1 MVRSHG
7 VIAEAKKRV
16 LLIPY
21 SGLGDLI
28 MHLPLVTVLKEDFEV
43 EVVIERTY
51 ESFGSFLKAQGIL
64 PHYLSCNQAKGLA
77 GFIAKIVF
85 FLTRIDHRSYRYIL
99 VYDRPLFTLLSTL
112 LPSRK
117 VIRYGLMTKTLRG
130 PMGWNAQGKRANQ
143 TEAVMDFAR
152 YLSYPAVNES
162 YAFPDETL
170 AQCRRRASSVL
181 DRFGINPNGDQFLA
195 IGPFANHPY
204 KQAPLVLFQH
214 VVRYAM
220 DRGFPVAMIGASAD
234 TERAEAF
241 HRELGTPYQ
250 ARLLNLVGRLEW
262 EETLGLLSSS
272 AVFVSNDS
280 GIMHV
285 SLASRTRTVAFFG
298 PTDPYALVPK
308 SNQYLHPVF
317 LRLPCQPCWHK
328 GPADRFR
335 CPDMKKACLVQINAD
350 VVVRLVS
357 DIITGLESTHPALS
371 SATERS

>member
-1 MVRSHG
+1 VT
-7 VIAEAKKRV
+7 AEAKDRV

-51 ESFGSFLKAQGIL
+51 ESFGSFLKTQGIL

-77 GFIAKIVF
+77 GFIAKIAF
-85 FLTRIDHRSYRYIL
+85 FLTRIDHRLYRYIL
-99 VYDRPLFTLLSTL
+99 VYDRLLFTLLSTL

-117 VIRYGLMTKTLRG
+117 VIRYGLITKTLRG

-152 YLSYPAVNES
+152 YLSYPAANES
-162 YAFPDETL
+162 YVFPDETL
-170 AQCRRRASSVL
+170 AQCRRRASRVL
-181 DRFGINPNGDQFLA
+181 DRFGINPNGDQLLV

-204 KQAPLVLFQH
+204 KQAPLALFQH

-234 TERAEAF
+234 TQQAEVF
-241 HRELGTPYQ
+241 HRQFDEPHQ

-350 VVVRLVS
+350 TAVRLVS
-357 DIITGLESTHPALS
+357 GIIAGLESTHPALS
-371 SATERS
+371 SVTGRS